1 MPNASELFAFL
12 ELLAIWLVVGIR
24 YRALPALIH
33 SPFNGGGGAHGLGP
47 RNQLWLLLILAT
59 IGYLFLTALAR
70 LKLPINVPPG
80 TTEATIAEIRRRIP
94 TVFTA
99 LKITLLALIL
109 WIVVLVTHTPPP
121 HHRLITVLLALAFF
135 AVNLGF
141 PLSLLLLLRGNPGKA
156 QRTQPEVS

>member
-59 IGYLFLTALAR
+59 IGY
-70 LKLPINVPPG
+70 
-80 TTEATIAEIRRRIP
+80 IRRRIP

-99 LKITLLALIL
+99 LKITLLALVL
-109 WIVVLVTHTPPP
+109 WTVVLVTHTPPPP